1 MLKSELEVGQ
11 TVCLVPNFYLG
22 KSSRLIEVQITKIA
36 RKYAYTTNPHHKII
50 LSDGPLCTEKDYT
63 GLFYIVWKSKA
74 DYEEHMRKQNFIG
87 VVKNRLAKAKL
98 SYSDALELNKWFE
111 ERSGDKTT
119 TVN

>member
-1 MLKSELEVGQ
+1 MLRSELEVGQ

-22 KSSRLIEVQITKIA
+22 NKSRVVEVEITKIA

-74 DYEEHMRKQNFIG
+74 DYDEHVRQKRFIG
-87 VVKNRLAKAKL
+87 EIKDKISKAKL
-98 SYSDALELNKWFE
+98 SYSEALELNKWFE
-111 ERSGDKTT
+111 ERK
-119 TVN
+119 